1 MIISISHHYYDH
13 YYPFIISLTTT
24 IITIYKLDTSTMI
37 TNIIMAY
44 MIMIALK
51 LVRDNGDNSG
61 TIITICL
68 IHSSPSRT

>member
-51 LVRDNGDNSG
+51 LVHPFFTITNLVASGDQ
-61 TIITICL
+61 T
-68 IHSSPSRT
+68 